1 MACAKFGSIFGVLV
15 LEEKIPKFGQLI
27 FTILLISHLRKVC
40 YPYDIPALTRSLGRS
55 VLAVSSEV
63 PLQCSH
69 LLRQEMIR
77 MKLNRIGLKLSVKY
91 LKINLDR
98 EY

>member
-1 MACAKFGSIFGVLV
+1 MNFHY
-15 LEEKIPKFGQLI
+15 
-27 FTILLISHLRKVC
+27 LLLSHLRKVC
-40 YPYDIPALTRSLGRS
+40 YPHGIPALTRSLGRS